1 MFPQNIRTPPP
12 AARGAAPWEPGRPIR
27 PLAFL
32 LPLERALGGV
42 PHPVEH
48 CHSLRNLPRAET
60 QAGYPAPEL
69 GILVPLPPLPVPP
82 RSFEH
87 LPPRHHA
94 ARQLVHVR
102 HLLGPVDLVGRPAPA
117 QRLACLSKVTR
128 TILRPGLPGG

>member
-1 MFPQNIRTPPP
+1 MFPQNIRSLSNVPR
-12 AARGAAPWEPGRPIR
+12 ADSPWEPGRPIR
-27 PLAFL
+27 LLAFL
-32 LPLERALGGV
+32 LPLERALGVV

-69 GILVPLPPLPVPP
+69 GILVPFHPLPVPP
-82 RSFEH
+82 RSLAH

-94 ARQLVHVR
+94 ARQLGHVR
-102 HLLGPVDLVGRPAPA
+102 HLLGPVELVGRPAPA